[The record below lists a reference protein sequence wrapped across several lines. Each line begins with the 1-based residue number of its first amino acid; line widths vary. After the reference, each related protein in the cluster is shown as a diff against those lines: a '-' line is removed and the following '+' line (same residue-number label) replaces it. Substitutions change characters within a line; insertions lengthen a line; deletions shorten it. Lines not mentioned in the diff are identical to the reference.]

1 MTSAPDVRGRHDVLV
16 PTSRSA
22 LDDWRRRDRVRTQ
35 SAIGVAIVGVVGILS
50 AVSAPMYRRLAVIL
64 EILPFHVPRAAA
76 ASLVLVSFALL
87 LTARGLRRGQ
97 RLAWG
102 ATLAL
107 LLVSATLNV
116 VKGLDVEEA
125 ALALAA
131 ALWLSPHRG
140 TFPVLPSRSAIRRAV
155 VLGAGGTVGALLV
168 GTGTSIVF
176 GDRHHPRVGE
186 SARAVAERLG
196 GSSVLPLPGDGRF
209 VTPALVTVG
218 IGIVIS
224 TLWVLLSPRQGRHL
238 TGATHV
244 AERERARAVVAAYGG
259 GTLDYF
265 ALRDDKDWFFAGRS
279 VVAHSVRRGVCLV
292 SPDPIGPAD
301 ERELVWD
308 EFMAYAE
315 RGGWSIAVIGAGE
328 EWLGVYEASGLRPI
342 YLGDEAIVDCA
353 TFSLDGRSMKSL
365 RGAYGRVRRAGFTA
379 TFVNPCDLGPD
390 ERAEL
395 ESLTAANR
403 RGAAERGYSMTLSR
417 LFDPHDRDLLLTVVR
432 DSAGVAQAFLQWVPA
447 AGIHGWSLDVMRRR
461 PDRSLPNGL
470 IDFAVLATIFHVA
483 RSSGALSLN
492 FAVLREVLVG
502 ESQTAG
508 ARLSRAALRGVSGR
522 AQVESLWKFNAKY
535 DPSWQPR
542 YAVLDSVEFVATQG
556 LVMAGAEGVT
566 ELPGVGRFLG
576 RGE

>member
-1 MTSAPDVRGRHDVLV
+1 MPHPS
-16 PTSRSA
+16 SA

-35 SAIGVAIVGVVGILS
+35 AAVGVAIVGVVGILS
-50 AVSAPMYRRLAVIL
+50 AVSAPLYDRLTVVL

-76 ASLVLVSFALL
+76 STLVLVSFALL

-107 LLVSATLNV
+107 LLVSVTLNIA
-116 VKGLDVEEA
+116 KGLDVEEA

-131 ALWLSPHRG
+131 ALWIAPHRG
-140 TFPVLPSRSAIRRAV
+140 AFPVLPSKSAIRQAV
-155 VLGAGGTVGALLV
+155 ILGVGGAVGALLL
-168 GTGTSIVF
+168 GTVLSMGF
-176 GDRHHPRVGE
+176 GRHHHPRLGE
-186 SARAVAERLG
+186 SARAVAERLA
-196 GSSVLPLPGDGRF
+196 GSSLLPLPGVGNF
-209 VTPALVTVG
+209 VTPALVAVGVG
-218 IGIVIS
+218 IVTS
-224 TLWVLLSPRQGRHL
+224 TLWVLLSPRQARHL
-238 TGATHV
+238 TGAAHV
-244 AERERARAVVAAYGG
+244 TERERARAVVAAYGG

-292 SPDPIGPAD
+292 SPDPIGPPD

-315 RGGWSIAVIGAGE
+315 RGGWSIAVIAAGE
-328 EWLGVYEASGLRPI
+328 DWLDVYEASGLRPI

-365 RGAYGRVRRAGFTA
+365 RGAYGRVRRAGFTV
-379 TFVNPCDLGPD
+379 TFVNPGELGPD
-390 ERAEL
+390 DRAEL
-395 ESLTAANR
+395 ESLAAANR

-417 LFDPHDRDLLLTVVR
+417 LFDPHDSDLMLTVVR
-432 DSAGVAQAFLQWVPA
+432 DPAGVAQAFLQWVPA
-447 AGIHGWSLDVMRRR
+447 AGLHGWSLDVMRRS

-470 IDFAVLATIFHVA
+470 IDFAVIATIFHVA
-483 RSSGALSLN
+483 PSGGALSLN

-502 ESQTAG
+502 ESKTTG
-508 ARLSRAALRGVSGR
+508 ARLSRAALRGVSGH

-535 DPSWQPR
+535 DPRWQPR
-542 YAVLDSVEFVATQG
+542 YAVLDSVEFMATQG

-566 ELPGVGRFLG
+566 ELPVVGRFLG
-576 RGE
+576 HGA

>member
-1 MTSAPDVRGRHDVLV
+1 VAASARSP
-16 PTSRSA
+16 PSASRS
-22 LDDWRRRDRVRTQ
+22 
-35 SAIGVAIVGVVGILS
+35 SAS
-50 AVSAPMYRRLAVIL
+50 T
-64 EILPFHVPRAAA
+64 
-76 ASLVLVSFALL
+76 LVLVSFALL

-140 TFPVLPSRSAIRRAV
+140 TFPVLPSRSAVRRAV
-155 VLGAGGTVGALLV
+155 VLGAGRTVGALLV
-168 GTGTSIVF
+168 GTGMSMVF
-176 GDRHHPRVGE
+176 GYRHHPRLGE

-196 GSSVLPLPGDGRF
+196 GSSLLPLPGVGHF

-224 TLWVLLSPRQGRHL
+224 TLWVLLSPCQGRHL

-244 AERERARAVVAAYGG
+244 AERERAVVAAYGG

-328 EWLGVYEASGLRPI
+328 EWLGVYEASGLRPV

-395 ESLTAANR
+395 ESLAAANR

-470 IDFAVLATIFHVA
+470 IDFVVLATIFHVA
-483 RSSGALSLN
+483 PSSGALSLN

-508 ARLSRAALRGVSGR
+508 ARLSRAALRGVSGH
-522 AQVESLWKFNAKY
+522 AQVESLWKFNAKH
-535 DPSWQPR
+535 DPRWQPR
-542 YAVLDSVEFVATQG
+542 DAVLDSVEFVATQG

-566 ELPGVGRFLG
+566 ELPVVGRFLG
-576 RGE
+576 RGA